1 MPAGRF
7 VTPRPVNE
15 KVRDYTPGSEDR
27 RYLKLELERQ
37 AGNPVEIPLIIGG
50 TPVRTGR
57 IARVACPHDHGL
69 NLGVYHLGTPE
80 TVAKA
85 ISAASAAKQSW
96 QRLPWEDRAA
106 VFLKAADLLAGRYRH
121 SVNAATM
128 LGQSKTAYQAEIDA
142 GCELTDYLRFN
153 VSYVCRIYSSQPEA
167 SPQGNWNK
175 LEYRPLDGHVLAVA
189 PFNFTSIGGNLP
201 TAPAMMGN
209 TVIWKPAS
217 SAVLSAYY
225 FMKILL
231 EAGLPE
237 GVINMVP
244 GAGSDIANPVLD
256 HRDLAGLHFT
266 GSTGTFIY
274 IWGRVAGNL
283 GQRVYRNYPRLVG
296 ETGGKDFIL
305 ACPDADIDELA
316 VGMFRGAFEYQG
328 QKCSAASRAY
338 IPESLWPSLKTR
350 LADMAG
356 QAKVGDVRD
365 FRNFMGAVIDR
376 SAFDRITKFIEE
388 VRASRDAEIVIGG
401 EYDDRRGFFIRPTV
415 IRTADPRSRGMT
427 EEIFGPV
434 LTVYVYPDR
443 HFDETLNLVD
453 TTSPYAL
460 TGSIFGRDRA
470 LIRLA
475 LDRLSQA
482 AGNIYINDKPT
493 GAVVGQQPFG
503 GGRMSGTNDKA
514 GGYFNMLRWTSP
526 QAVKENFIPPKE
538 PFYRHMSEE

>member
-1 MPAGRF
+1 MAAGRF
-7 VTPRPVNE
+7 VTPRASNE
-15 KVRDYTPGSEDR
+15 KVRDYAPGSEDR
-27 RYLKLELERQ
+27 RLLKLELERQ
-37 AGNPVEIPLIIGG
+37 AANPVEIPLVIDGA
-50 TPVRTGR
+50 PVTTGR
-57 IARVACPHDHGL
+57 TARIACPHDHGL
-69 NLGVYHLGTPE
+69 ALGVYHMGTPE
-80 TVAKA
+80 TVGRA
-85 ISAASAAKQSW
+85 IGAAAAAKDDW

-106 VFLKAADLLAGRYRH
+106 IFLKAADLLAGPYRQ
-121 SVNAATM
+121 VMNAATM
-128 LGQSKTAYQAEIDA
+128 LGQSKAAYQAEIDA

-153 VSYVCRIYSSQPEA
+153 VMYTCRIYSSQPDA
-167 SPQGNWNK
+167 SPQGSWNK

-189 PFNFTSIGGNLP
+189 PFNFMSISGNLP

-217 SAVLSAYY
+217 SAVLSAHY

-231 EAGLPE
+231 EAGLPP

-244 GAGSDIANPVLD
+244 GAGAEIANPVLD
-256 HRDLAGLHFT
+256 HADLAGLHFT

-274 IWGRVAGNL
+274 IWSRVAANL
-283 GQRVYRNYPRLVG
+283 GRRVYRSYPRLVG

-305 ACPDADIDELA
+305 ACPDADVDALA
-316 VGMFRGAFEYQG
+316 VAMVRGSFEYQG
-328 QKCSAASRAY
+328 QKCSASSRAY
-338 IPESLWPSLKTR
+338 IPASIWPRVRSR
-350 LADMAG
+350 VADMTE
-356 QAKVGDVRD
+356 QARVGDVRD

-376 SAFDRITKFIEE
+376 PAFDRITKYIEE
-388 VRASRDAEIVIGG
+388 ARASRQAEIVAGG
-401 EYDDRRGFFIRPTV
+401 GHDDRQGFFIRPTV
-415 IRTADPRSRGMT
+415 VRTDDPRSRGMS

-434 LTVYVYPDR
+434 LTVYVYPDKD
-443 HFDETLNLVD
+443 FDGTLDLVD

-470 LIRLA
+470 LIRKA

-482 AGNIYINDKPT
+482 AGNVYINDKPT

-526 QAVKENFIPPKE
+526 QAVKESFTPPKD
-538 PFYRHMSEE
+538 PFYPHMSEE

>member
-15 KVRDYTPGSEDR
+15 KVRDYGPGSEDKR
-27 RYLKLELERQ
+27 LLKLELKKQ
-37 AGNPVEIPLIIGG
+37 AENPVEVPIIIGG
-50 TPVRTGR
+50 APVLTSKTKR
-57 IARVACPHDHGL
+57 IACPHDHGCD
-69 NLGVYHLGTPE
+69 LGVYHLGAPE
-80 TVAKA
+80 TVARA
-85 ISAASAAKQSW
+85 IAAASAAKEAW

-106 VFLKAADLLAGRYRH
+106 VFLKAADLLAGPYRY
-121 SVNAATM
+121 VMNAATM

-142 GCELTDYLRFN
+142 ACELTDYLRFN
-153 VSYVCRIYSSQPEA
+153 VSYVCRIYSSQPDF

-175 LEYRPLDGHVLAVA
+175 LEYRPLDGFVFAGA
-189 PFNFTSIGGNLP
+189 PFNFTSISGNLP

-209 TVIWKPAS
+209 TVVWKPAS
-217 SAVLSAYY
+217 SAVLSAHY
-225 FMKILL
+225 FMKILI

-244 GAGSDIANPVLD
+244 GTGAEIANPAID
-256 HRDLAGLHFT
+256 HRNLAGVHFT

-274 IWGRVAGNL
+274 IWERVAGNL
-283 GQRVYRNYPRLVG
+283 VKRVYRNYPRLVG

-316 VGMFRGAFEYQG
+316 VAMFRGAFEYQG

-338 IPESLWPSLKTR
+338 IPESIWPNV
-350 LADMAG
+350 LAGLSDMAQ
-356 QAKVGDVRD
+356 QARVGDVRD

-376 SAFDRITKFIEE
+376 SAFDRITKYITEA
-388 VRASRDAEIVIGG
+388 RASGSAEVVIGG
-401 EYDDRRGFFIRPTV
+401 EADNSKGFFIRPTV
-415 IRTADPRSRGMT
+415 VRTDDPMSRGMT

-443 HFDETLNLVD
+443 KFDETLSLVD

-470 LIRLA
+470 MIRAA

-526 QAVKENFIPPKE
+526 QAVKENFTPPKD
-538 PFYRHMSEE
+538 PFYPHMSEE